1 MRPTRATCEGVDD
14 MKQYRK
20 RASAAVARR
29 EPGQVLVV
37 LLLVSALAVD
47 YGGWL
52 VARRNYQNVA
62 DAASLAGAQQLS
74 RPFGATCA
82 SGGSKNFCA
91 RVAAWDSLK
100 AALNLSVNSTNQAA
114 GPNFSTAYTENGYRI
129 WVASPPA
136 DAGVAWLGHVSGP
149 GDVYVRVERPQASY
163 FSRIASIGATVTSW
177 ATAGRFP
184 ASYAVIA
191 LCRPAAG
198 DS

>member
-29 EPGQVLVV
+29 EPGQVLVLFALILVV

-114 GPNFSTAYTENGYRI
+114 GPNFSTAYTEN
-129 WVASPPA
+129 
-136 DAGVAWLGHVSGP
+136 
-149 GDVYVRVERPQASY
+149 
-163 FSRIASIGATVTSW
+163 
-177 ATAGRFP
+177 
-184 ASYAVIA
+184 
-191 LCRPAAG
+191 
-198 DS
+198 